1 VSNLLVE
8 LFLKKFLEWIEE
20 DIPYVDVTTRLLD
33 DECYEAILLAKSDG
47 VVAGL
52 NILVKVLERFGFEV
66 KQFLRDGEEFSKG
79 TILAKIRG
87 NVRKLLMLERTLL
100 NILSRLCGIAR
111 LTRVAVR
118 KARTVN
124 PRIRIAATRKTTP
137 GIRLLEKY
145 AVEVGGGDTHRFG
158 LSDMVLIKDNHLRV
172 LGGVENALKKAK
184 KIKSFSHK
192 IEIEV
197 TSIEDAIRA
206 AELGA
211 DIIMLD
217 NMSPREIESVIREL
231 ERRGLRRRVIV
242 EASGGINLEN
252 IEEYAATG
260 VDIISLGMLTHSA
273 PSCDISLEVVKK
285 CED

>member
-1 VSNLLVE
+1 MLVE

-172 LGGVENALKKAK
+172 LGGVENALK
-184 KIKSFSHK
+184 
-192 IEIEV
+192 
-197 TSIEDAIRA
+197 
-206 AELGA
+206 
-211 DIIMLD
+211 
-217 NMSPREIESVIREL
+217 
-231 ERRGLRRRVIV
+231 RRRRLK
-242 EASGGINLEN
+242 AF
-252 IEEYAATG
+252 
-260 VDIISLGMLTHSA
+260 LTK
-273 PSCDISLEVVKK
+273 LR
-285 CED
+285 

>member
-1 VSNLLVE
+1 
-8 LFLKKFLEWIEE
+8 
-20 DIPYVDVTTRLLD
+20 
-33 DECYEAILLAKSDG
+33 
-47 VVAGL
+47 
-52 NILVKVLERFGFEV
+52 
-66 KQFLRDGEEFSKG
+66 
-79 TILAKIRG
+79 
-87 NVRKLLMLERTLL
+87 
-100 NILSRLCGIAR
+100 
-111 LTRVAVR
+111 
-118 KARTVN
+118 
-124 PRIRIAATRKTTP
+124 
-137 GIRLLEKY
+137 
-145 AVEVGGGDTHRFG
+145 
-158 LSDMVLIKDNHLRV
+158 
-172 LGGVENALKKAK
+172 
-184 KIKSFSHK
+184 
-192 IEIEV
+192 V